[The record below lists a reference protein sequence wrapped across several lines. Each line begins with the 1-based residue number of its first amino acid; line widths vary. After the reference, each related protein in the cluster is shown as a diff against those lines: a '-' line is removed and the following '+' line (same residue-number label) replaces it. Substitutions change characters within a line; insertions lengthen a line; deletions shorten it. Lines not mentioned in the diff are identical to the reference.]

1 MSVSGDEIQAGGPAA
16 QEEEQQVSAEAKD
29 LVTTV
34 VGAKDAVCSTVA
46 GAKAAVSSVVD
57 VAKGAVQE
65 GVEKTRSAV
74 TSSMDAVM
82 GSSLGQKVASGLDI
96 VLEKSEQW
104 VDHYL
109 PIADEELAAVATPV
123 EGTEAALV
131 EKQQQQ
137 SYYVRLGSL
146 STSLQQR
153 AYQHSLGKMRR
164 ARQSALESLAQLQR
178 AVDLINYAKQI
189 VDEKLQNG
197 QDKLYQMW
205 LACTKEQSKGQEDTD
220 LAEIEA
226 QALAMSDHLLQ
237 QLKSNC
243 STLLGSIK
251 GLPSSLQNKA
261 QQIYSS
267 MEELQAC
274 FSPAKHFKDLS
285 SSAIAHLREK
295 MTKMQEFLDELLEY
309 LMQNVPLDWIVGPFA
324 SSGAS
329 VKSPDEQ
336 SQGE

>member
-1 MSVSGDEIQAGGPAA
+1 MCLFSVTNYNPSPSPSSTCSSSLRQETLSNLTTVVGCFAVTSCFTMSVSGDEIQAGGPAA
-16 QEEEQQVSAEAKD
+16 QEEEQQVPAEAKY

-74 TSSMDAVM
+74 TSSMDAMM

-109 PIADEELAAVATPV
+109 PMTDEELTAVATPV

-131 EKQQQQ
+131 EKQKQQQ

-153 AYQHSLGKMRR
+153 AYQHSLGKMRC
-164 ARQSALESLAQLQR
+164 ARQSTLEALAQLQQ

-197 QDKLYQMW
+197 QDKLYP
-205 LACTKEQSKGQEDTD
+205 EKG
-220 LAEIEA
+220 
-226 QALAMSDHLLQ
+226 
-237 QLKSNC
+237 
-243 STLLGSIK
+243 
-251 GLPSSLQNKA
+251 
-261 QQIYSS
+261 
-267 MEELQAC
+267 
-274 FSPAKHFKDLS
+274 
-285 SSAIAHLREK
+285 
-295 MTKMQEFLDELLEY
+295 
-309 LMQNVPLDWIVGPFA
+309 
-324 SSGAS
+324 
-329 VKSPDEQ
+329 
-336 SQGE
+336 

>member
-1 MSVSGDEIQAGGPAA
+1 MSASGDEPQASSPAA
-16 QEEEQQVSAEAKD
+16 QEQELQVPVEAKD
-29 LVTTV
+29 LVVATV

-74 TSSMDAVM
+74 TSSMDTVM
-82 GSSLGQKVASGLDI
+82 GSSLGQKVVSGLDV

-109 PIADEELAAVATPV
+109 PMTDEELAALATPV
-123 EGTEAALV
+123 EGAEVAPV
-131 EKQQQQ
+131 EKQRQ

-153 AYQHSLGKMRR
+153 AYQHSLGKMRH
-164 ARQSALESLAQLQR
+164 ARQSTLEALAQLQQ

-189 VDEKLQNG
+189 VDEKLQDG

-220 LAEIEA
+220 SAEIEV

-243 STLLGSIK
+243 SMLLGSIK

-267 MEELQAC
+267 MEELQAF
-274 FSPAKHFKDLS
+274 FSPAKYGWCL
-285 SSAIAHLREK
+285 
-295 MTKMQEFLDELLEY
+295 
-309 LMQNVPLDWIVGPFA
+309 VPI
-324 SSGAS
+324 S
-329 VKSPDEQ
+329 
-336 SQGE
+336 